1 MQRELREIKGK
12 LDIKRAGGGKHPW
25 YKVFTGPR
33 MACRAMLVITLQALQ
48 QLTSVSFFYYGT
60 SVLRPLDSQTSYV
73 TSMILGSANFG
84 TTFPGLY
91 IVERFGRRPSL
102 IAGAL
107 WMFMCFMVKLFVA

>member
-1 MQRELREIKGK
+1 MQRELHEIKGK

-25 YKVFTGPR
+25 YKIFTGPR
-33 MACRAMLVITLQALQ
+33 MAYRTMLVITLQALQ
-48 QLTSVSFFYYGT
+48 QLTGARFFYYGT
-60 SVLRPLDSQTSYV
+60 SVLRPLGSQTGYV

-84 TTFPGLY
+84 ITFLGLY

-107 WMFMCFMVKLFVA
+107 WMFMCFMVRLFVA